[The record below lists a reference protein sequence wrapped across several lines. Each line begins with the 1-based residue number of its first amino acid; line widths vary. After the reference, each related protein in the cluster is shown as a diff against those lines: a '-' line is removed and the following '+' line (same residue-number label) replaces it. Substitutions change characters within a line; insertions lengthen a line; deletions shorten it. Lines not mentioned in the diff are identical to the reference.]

1 MTPSTFGCVCATESH
16 WRCGVHGKIT
26 PEKRAAARYGRE
38 VGDDRRADQE
48 RLAETV
54 FVCCGEP
61 RELGHHPQCANWTE
75 PVEVHPDQETLV

>member
-1 MTPSTFGCVCATESH
+1 VTPSTFGCVCATESH

-38 VGDDRRADQE
+38 
-48 RLAETV
+48 
-54 FVCCGEP
+54 
-61 RELGHHPQCANWTE
+61 CANWTE